1 MDIMEVKFAGAEHK
15 AYLMRGEDRSVL
27 AVAGDFKFGGQ
38 VVEDAVLELDTADL
52 SQFTLTKGEEVLKQ
66 GTLPRDH
73 ELIGPELQA
82 IEGQVRDAERA
93 HMAAARTAEQ
103 DRNADAF
110 DRAVMAAE
118 PEIAKSDR

>member
-1 MDIMEVKFAGAEHK
+1 MEALDVTFAQHKRK
-15 AYLMRGEDRSVL
+15 AYLIRGQDRSVL
-27 AVAGDFKFGGQ
+27 AIADNFQFNGQ
-38 VVEDAVLELDTADL
+38 VIEDAVLELDTADL
-52 SQFTLTKGEEVLKQ
+52 SQFTLTRGDEVLKQ

-73 ELIGPELQA
+73 KIIGPELQA